1 MTTPGGSVPSP
12 DCGCTTPTL
21 CGRMIGKRERKPGEN
36 ETRFDHGPGDP
47 DHAALCPAY
56 DFGQH
61 PTAVL
66 QLGGYLDCR
75 AVYQHR
81 RVGGCGQR
89 LHPDDLFDLPDFGH
103 VYGGRG
109 AVLHQL
115 RRQRP
120 ASAGGVHRLR
130 FCAHCGAD
138 GGAHRG
144 LLRPVALH
152 FAVDAHAGGRVP
164 HDVFLRPGDFGG
176 TALHLPLQLF
186 CLPPAGGGKLPGAS
200 GVFGGEHGAEHRPGC
215 AAGGGHP
222 LWRGGSCGGHCNR
235 SRRGRR
241 GHRLF

>member
-1 MTTPGGSVPSP
+1 M
-12 DCGCTTPTL
+12 
-21 CGRMIGKRERKPGEN
+21 
-36 ETRFDHGPGDP
+36 
-47 DHAALCPAY
+47 
-56 DFGQH
+56 
-61 PTAVL
+61 L
-66 QLGGYLDCR
+66 QLGGYLDCG

-115 RRQRP
+115 WRERP

-130 FCAHCGAD
+130 LCAHCGAD

-144 LLRPVALH
+144 VLRPAALH

-164 HDVFLRPGDFGG
+164 HDGFLRPGDFGG
-176 TALHLPLQLF
+176 TALHFPLQLF
-186 CLPPAGGGKLPGAS
+186 CLPPAGGGKLPGTA

-241 GHRLF
+241 GHRLFYLTCSEYTAQWQWRPHPGHRAGSQRPPLPGCEGRRCPWPRRTRRPGAWTGRCRCPRWP